1 MMGYRL
7 LYNITT
13 RQQTIARLLMLSI
26 GVVLD
31 GVSIYLIV
39 QSILTLPSL
48 AYYLFLSVISSI
60 VIRYIAIKM
69 QRNVEYQLYND
80 SIKITLKY
88 PLSQKI
94 LIDCKICDIQQV
106 CAIQDYANVNGVDI
120 STKFDKIYLLKYND
134 ICYICNLDDYMYAK
148 LLEGQGK

>member
-1 MMGYRL
+1 MGYRL

-13 RQQTIARLLMLSI
+13 RRQTIARLLMLSL

-39 QSILTLPSL
+39 QSILSLPEL
-48 AYYLFLSVISSI
+48 AYYLFLTVISSV

-69 QRNVEYQLYND
+69 QRNVEYQLYDN

-88 PLSQKI
+88 PLSQKV
-94 LIDCKICDIQQV
+94 LVDCELGDIQLVRPMQYDQN
-106 CAIQDYANVNGVDI
+106 INGMDI
-120 STKFDKIYLLKYND
+120 SNKFDKIYLLKYND
-134 ICYICNLDDYMYAK
+134 ISYICNLDDYMYAK
-148 LLEGQGK
+148 ILEEQK